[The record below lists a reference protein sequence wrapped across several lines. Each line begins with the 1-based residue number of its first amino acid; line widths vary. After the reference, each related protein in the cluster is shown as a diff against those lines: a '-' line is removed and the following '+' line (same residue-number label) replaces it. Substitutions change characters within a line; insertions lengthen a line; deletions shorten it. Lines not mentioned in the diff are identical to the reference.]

1 MKNYFYVSA
10 SFILLIL
17 AACNTSPSTP
27 TGAAPTTTPTV
38 AVAKTPTKASDL
50 TGIWVNAAYID
61 DLKHTHSPLNSKAK
75 IGELA
80 VFYFDAATLKGDTL
94 DGGLSFNGHEGG
106 SCSVVFRT
114 PKTGNASAGMATL
127 LPISGIKPEQECGIG
142 IDNGQ
147 LIVNAQPQLRYNRI
161 ESAQN
166 VDDVVSKA
174 VIQTLFVG
182 DWTMTDADGKVSKIK
197 VAADGK
203 VTGNPDV
210 STMEVLTDFVAD
222 APPTDEAYF
231 FDGKTKRSLI
241 LAFKHRGEKV
251 EFLRQNTPKGKPLW
265 VWTR

>member
-1 MKNYFYVSA
+1 MKNCFYLSA

-17 AACNTSPSTP
+17 AACNTAPSTP
-27 TGAAPTTTPTV
+27 TTSTATAP
-38 AVAKTPTKASDL
+38 KTPTKASDL
-50 TGIWVNAAYID
+50 TGIWVNAAYIE
-61 DLKHTHSPLNSKAK
+61 DLKHTYSPLNSNAK

-80 VFYFDAATLKGDTL
+80 VFYFDATTLKGDTL

-106 SCSVVFRT
+106 SCSVIFRT

-127 LPISGIKPEQECGIG
+127 LPISGVKPEQECGIG
-142 IDNGQ
+142 IENGQ

-174 VIQTLFVG
+174 VIQTLFMG
-182 DWTMTDADGKVSKIK
+182 DWTMTDENGKVSKIK
-197 VAADGK
+197 IAADGK
-203 VTGNPDV
+203 VTGNPALNM
-210 STMEVLTDFVAD
+210 MEVLTDFVAD

-231 FDGKTKRSLI
+231 FDGKTKRPLI
-241 LAFKHRGEKV
+241 LAFKHSGEKV